1 MRLTSCAK
9 NTLFSP
15 SIDTMKYGHDMEKM
29 AKYKL
34 SKILKKDITPCGLFI
49 DSNNQ
54 WLGASPDGLLEED
67 GLI

>member
-1 MRLTSCAK
+1 
-9 NTLFSP
+9 
-15 SIDTMKYGHDMEKM
+15 MKYGRDMEEM
-29 AKYKL
+29 AKQKL
-34 SKILKKDITPCGLFI
+34 FEILKKDIKLCGLFI